1 LAVYNERDKAA
12 PSIEGQ
18 RISPAT
24 KVRRDRID
32 ATGAVTLRHRAR
44 LHHIGVGRGHKH
56 TRILMLVAGLDVR
69 IIDEDGTLLRHLILD
84 PTRDYQPIGRST
96 L

>member
-1 LAVYNERDKAA
+1 
-12 PSIEGQ
+12 
-18 RISPAT
+18 
-24 KVRRDRID
+24 
-32 ATGAVTLRHRAR
+32 
-44 LHHIGVGRGHKH
+44 
-56 TRILMLVAGLDVR
+56 MLVAGLDVR